1 MTKNKERKIKE
12 LVIDIYLPENLSN
25 EKYNFLKE
33 AHKECPVTRNL
44 SKSLKITINWFRN
57 KK

>member
-1 MTKNKERKIKE
+1 MTNDKERKIKE
-12 LVIDIYLPENLSN
+12 LVIDIYIPENLSN

-44 SKSLKITINWFRN
+44 SISLK
-57 KK
+57 